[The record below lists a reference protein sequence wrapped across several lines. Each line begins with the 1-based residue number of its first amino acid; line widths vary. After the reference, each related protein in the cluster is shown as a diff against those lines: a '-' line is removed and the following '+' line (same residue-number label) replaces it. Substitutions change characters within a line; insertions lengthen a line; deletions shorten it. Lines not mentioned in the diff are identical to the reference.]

1 MLIVEILLVDLGR
14 YTALTSADA
23 LLTLSSADIGR
34 LASLICEASSK
45 TQFHIRQRLIHCA
58 AQVLATSALTL
69 ANVRRRKARYI
80 DAEIA
85 TNLDQLALILLTILP
100 LMLQHGGYEV
110 RHFH

>member
-23 LLTLSSADIGR
+23 LLTLCSADIGR

-58 AQVLATSALTL
+58 AQVLAASALTL
-69 ANVRRRKARYI
+69 ANVQKRKRYI

-85 TNLDQLALILLTILP
+85 TNLDQLASILLTILP

-110 RHFH
+110 YHIH